1 MALRAALRKYL
12 FTAFFLCW
20 ELCNRLR
27 GKWRRSRL
35 RDWWRARVKGAG
47 RG

>member
-12 FTAFFLCW
+12 FTAFFLGW
-20 ELCNRLR
+20 EVGKRLR

-35 RDWWRARVKGAG
+35 RAWWG
-47 RG
+47 RQRG